1 MAFAVRDP
9 IRVDALLA
17 EVVGPERGGTA
28 LFLGT
33 VRRSPDDGPVVRIE
47 YSAYPEMLEAEFGR
61 IVGEAHARWPEARVT
76 ARHRLGDV
84 PLGEASIAVAAAA
97 PHRGDA
103 FDACRYVIEEAKRR
117 LPVWKREVLADGA
130 TVWRDNAGG
139 RVASGTPPGGA

>member
-76 ARHRLGDV
+76 ARHRLGNV

-117 LPVWKREVLADGA
+117 LPVWKKEQFEDGSTRWREDRA
-130 TVWRDNAGG
+130 
-139 RVASGTPPGGA
+139 ASR